1 MSVARFRHVAM
12 PLLGAGNQPSTAW
25 CKRPG
30 RPFMENR
37 QEEACPSCLQASE
50 RIPTSARLERT
61 MEGPWMRWEQP
72 GGLASTG
79 ARTGENDYSPEIRL
93 PAEAV
98 AADSSMRRP
107 RFHWGQAEAFREE
120 TGKSIG
126 RASRGMGP
134 SACARIAEITSG
146 RAISQQGLATTCKDS
161 SDEGK
166 PEVDERDLAWRMSL
180 SERRRRGNALRED
193 PGDLP
198 RRGNTP
204 TGQRGSRHL
213 AGSRPLPDRAQNRV
227 NPGLQRERVEP
238 RSKPHQPG
246 ADARQRLS
254 FGWSGKAPRGQAK
267 AANRTREIRPSGMKE
282 GASGNVARG
291 AGLRSTAKA
300 AETPPDPT
308 ARALEIYPNG
318 AADNAAIQLVRV
330 QSCQLPDSD
339 M

>member
-1 MSVARFRHVAM
+1 MSIARIRHVAM

-37 QEEACPSCLQASE
+37 QVGACQSCLLASE
-50 RIPTSARLERT
+50 RVLSSARLERT

-79 ARTGENDYSPEIRL
+79 ARTEENDYSPEIRL

-161 SDEGK
+161 SDQGK
-166 PEVDERDLAWRMSL
+166 PEVGERDLAWRMSL

-193 PGDLP
+193 PGDP
-198 RRGNTP
+198 RRWGNTP
-204 TGQRGSRHL
+204 AAQRGSRHL
-213 AGSRPLPDRAQNRV
+213 AGSRPPPDRAQNRV
-227 NPGLQRERVEP
+227 NPAPRRERVEP

-246 ADARQRLS
+246 AYARQRLS
-254 FGWSGKAPRGQAK
+254 FGCCGKAPRGQAK
-267 AANRTREIRPSGMKE
+267 VANRTREIRPSGMKE
-282 GASGNVARG
+282 GASGNVAMG
-291 AGLRSTAKA
+291 AGLRSVGESRGDT
-300 AETPPDPT
+300 TGPYR
-308 ARALEIYPNG
+308 ARARDLSR
-318 AADNAAIQLVRV
+318 QLDKAFHASSR
-330 QSCQLPDSD
+330 S
-339 M
+339 